1 MKFRKITIIFTFTF
15 LSSCGYEIVNNFENN
30 KYQIKNLNFIGDKQ
44 VNSVLSNNLRKFSN
58 NINAPRYFDLEIIS
72 KKERQ
77 ISSKNASGNAETYKI
92 KILVDFKI
100 FENKGLIKTKSF
112 SRDITY
118 NKLVSNF
125 ETNQYEKILVKDLA
139 NQIIF
144 DLNNYLQS
152 L

>member
-1 MKFRKITIIFTFTF
+1 MKLRKIIIIFTFIF
-15 LSSCGYEIVNNFENN
+15 LSSCGYKVVNNFENN
-30 KYQIKNLNFIGDKQ
+30 KYQIKNFNLIGDKY
-44 VNSVLSNNLRKFSN
+44 VNSVLSNNLKKFSN
-58 NINAPRYFDLEIIS
+58 NIIAPRYFDLEIVS

-77 ISSKNASGNAETYKI
+77 ISSKNSSGDAETYKI
-92 KILVDFKI
+92 KIQISFKI
-100 FENKGLIKTKSF
+100 FENKKLIQTKAF
-112 SRDITY
+112 SKDINY

-125 ETNQYEKILVKDLA
+125 ETNQYEKILVKDLT